1 MRGMY
6 GKVKDP
12 SSTACWFW
20 EVSYDSYIYMYIYD
34 IYIYTYMYIYMI
46 YIYIYMCVC
55 VMVCHGNE
63 EIKYSLSL
71 PTSHNRTP

>member
-1 MRGMY
+1 
-6 GKVKDP
+6 
-12 SSTACWFW
+12 
-20 EVSYDSYIYMYIYD
+20 
-34 IYIYTYMYIYMI
+34 MYIYMI
-46 YIYIYMCVC
+46 YIYVC